1 MPQFKLGTHQL
12 PPGEVVLIQTLMRL
26 FSRSNG
32 FGWTFSNVG
41 PFDAIIVDD
50 AKTSESNTALDARVV
65 LRLTPASSEP
75 APNTLQRPIKA
86 EKLQEWLK
94 STEAEL
100 ALRKTAAMPP
110 ASAPALM
117 AHARFRL
124 LRWPP
129 HALLQNDAKLI
140 RMATLLSRRAL
151 ELSELTELSHL
162 PFEACQQ
169 FIEKLLPTQLLAFE
183 SITPLTASPATRTA
197 MPAQTPFHQGLF
209 SGIRRRLGLSSSA

>member
-1 MPQFKLGTHQL
+1 MIH
-12 PPGEVVLIQTLMRL
+12 TLMRL
-26 FSRSNG
+26 FAQNTS
-32 FGWTFSNVG
+32 FDWVFSNVG
-41 PFDAIIVDD
+41 PFDAIVVDD
-50 AKTSESNTALDARVV
+50 AKNTQSITTLDARIV
-65 LRLTPASSEP
+65 LRLTPSSSIP
-75 APNTLQRPIKA
+75 AAHTLQRPIKA

-94 STEAEL
+94 STAVEL
-100 ALRKTAAMPP
+100 ALRKTAATPP
-110 ASAPALM
+110 ANAPTLM
-117 AHARFRL
+117 AHARFKL

-183 SITPLTASPATRTA
+183 SITPLTAKLAPQA
-197 MPAQTPFHQGLF
+197 PTPFHQGLF
-209 SGIRRRLGLSSSA
+209 SGIRRRLGLFSSAS

>member
-1 MPQFKLGTHQL
+1 
-12 PPGEVVLIQTLMRL
+12 MRL
-26 FSRSNG
+26 FSQSQS
-32 FGWTFSNVG
+32 FGWAFSNVG
-41 PFDAIIVDD
+41 PFDAIVVDD
-50 AKTSESNTALDARVV
+50 LKTHESSTTLDTRIV
-65 LRLTPASSEP
+65 LRLTPASSAP
-75 APNTLQRPIKA
+75 APHTLQRPIKA

-94 STEAEL
+94 STALEL
-100 ALRKTAAMPP
+100 ALRKTAAAPP

-162 PFEACQQ
+162 PFEVCQQ

-183 SITPLTASPATRTA
+183 SITPLRAKPTPQATAPTR
-197 MPAQTPFHQGLF
+197 FHQGLF
-209 SGIRRRLGLSSSA
+209 SGIRSRLGLSSSA